1 MTGAIVRSSDQTSDR
16 LQWFYLDRIRA
27 CAISWLANTKVYE
40 IVKHGNW
47 TTISGKKKLKNVGV
61 LEELDFIQ
69 LLSSYLIKWEL

>member
-27 CAISWLANTKVYE
+27 CAISWLANTKVHE

-47 TTISGKKKLKNVGV
+47 TTISGKKKIKECWRARGTGFYSVV
-61 LEELDFIQ
+61 II
-69 LLSSYLIKWEL
+69 LSN

>member
-47 TTISGKKKLKNVGV
+47 TTISGKKKN
-61 LEELDFIQ
+61 
-69 LLSSYLIKWEL
+69 